1 MRTFFG
7 GGIQAAAIVASL
19 VLPFTVW
26 AYEPVTAPVWSGER
40 GSVRHLYLFP
50 NDGLT
55 PSADASSNSFGVAS
69 AVVSLGQY
77 SAGWQDPDPTL
88 DVPESCGELGSG
100 AWDLGKSPVGSI
112 RVTVPIGNGPP
123 AAGFTGYDVDI
134 QVNVVGYDVMV
145 ALPSLSAEG
154 YTPSNQATEDS
165 LAFLD
170 PTLGSWSN
178 RTWTTRIYYVTEDH
192 VTLIVTASSSGSIID
207 TIEVYAHA
215 EAVPLYTALG
225 TPVPWYLA
233 HNIGA
238 QGADDWDAVDYYDSD
253 DDSML
258 NWEEYVAGT
267 DPTNT
272 LSRLTIH
279 GTLAYGTNYWE
290 NATTNEVGEWYTQRM
305 YEVVGSILDW
315 PSVSGRVYSILSSTN
330 LNMEFEPLID
340 ATNLPATPSQNVY
353 THVTDLEM
361 IFYRIGVRI
370 E

>member
-1 MRTFFG
+1 MVFPSS
-7 GGIQAAAIVASL
+7 A
-19 VLPFTVW
+19 W
-26 AYEPVTAPVWSGER
+26 AYTPVTPPGWSNVTGC
-40 GSVRHLYLFP
+40 VRHLYLFP

-55 PSADASSNSFGVAS
+55 PSADASSNSFGAAS

-77 SAGWQDPDPTL
+77 SAGWQDPDPML
-88 DVPESCGELGSG
+88 DVPESYGELGSG

-112 RVTVPIGNGPP
+112 RVTVPIGNGAS

-134 QVNVVGYDVMV
+134 QVNVVGYDSLVG
-145 ALPSLSAEG
+145 LPSLSAEG
-154 YTPSNQATEDS
+154 LTPSNPSTEDS

-170 PTLGSWSN
+170 PTLGVWSN
-178 RTWTTRIYYVTEDH
+178 RTWTASFHHVMEDH

-225 TPVPWYLA
+225 TPVAWYLT
-233 HNIGA
+233 HDIIA

-279 GTLAYGTNYWE
+279 GALAYGTNYLE
-290 NATTNEVGEWYTQRM
+290 HATTNEFGEWYTQKM

-340 ATNLPATPSQNVY
+340 ATNLPATPSQNRY
-353 THVTDLEM
+353 THVTDLDT
-361 IFYRIGVRI
+361 IFYRIGVRR